1 MAPTYGLAEQAA
13 DIIRRQYNNP
23 ALPSSTTS
31 GPQAQSTSSKS
42 GASRVQ
48 LPSLTY
54 FMIVIGLVLFRVL

>member
-13 DIIRRQYNNP
+13 DIIRHQYNYP
-23 ALPSSTTS
+23 TSTTS
-31 GPQAQSTSSKS
+31 GPQAQSTTSKS

-54 FMIVIGLVLFRVL
+54 FMIVIGLVLLRAL